1 MSALKVLYV
10 DDEPDIR
17 EVAALSLQLD
27 REIEVRTAESGA
39 EALALVETAQWRPD
53 VVLLDVMMPVMD
65 GPGVLRALRDQP
77 AVAAT
82 PVVFITARAQ
92 SHERGRLIELGA
104 IGVMSKPFDPMSLA
118 KDLRAILA
126 AASAPA

>member
-1 MSALKVLYV
+1 MSGLKVLYV

-27 REIEVRTAESGA
+27 PRIEVRAAASGD
-39 EALALVETAQWRPD
+39 EALEVFARGDWTPD

-65 GPGVLRALRDQP
+65 GPGVLKALRETG
-77 AVAAT
+77 AAT

-92 SHERGRLIELGA
+92 SHERGRLMDLGA
-104 IGVMSKPFDPMSLA
+104 LGVISKPFDPMSLA
-118 KDLRAILA
+118 KDLCAVLA
-126 AASAPA
+126 GAGVTA